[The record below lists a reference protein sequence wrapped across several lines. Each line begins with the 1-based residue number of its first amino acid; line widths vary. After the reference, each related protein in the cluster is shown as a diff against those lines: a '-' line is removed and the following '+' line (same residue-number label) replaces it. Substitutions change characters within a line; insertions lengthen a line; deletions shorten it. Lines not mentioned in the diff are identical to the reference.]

1 MTHAQIVERLLEA
14 RVPRQTACLYADAF
28 LEYQEAIA
36 NIRRNGTIVA
46 HPRTHNPIEN
56 PYLSLRDRARK
67 TLLDF
72 RLKAADFL
80 WQLPPETFAPAA
92 DPPPSAKP

>member
-1 MTHAQIVERLLEA
+1 MTHAEIVARLIEA
-14 RVPRQTACLYADAF
+14 RVPRQTACLYTDAF

-36 NIRRNGTIVA
+36 NIRKNGTIVA

-56 PYLSLRDRARK
+56 PYLTLRDRARK
-67 TLLDF
+67 TLLEF

-80 WQLPPETFAPAA
+80 WQLPPETFAT
-92 DPPPSAKP
+92 PPEAQPTT